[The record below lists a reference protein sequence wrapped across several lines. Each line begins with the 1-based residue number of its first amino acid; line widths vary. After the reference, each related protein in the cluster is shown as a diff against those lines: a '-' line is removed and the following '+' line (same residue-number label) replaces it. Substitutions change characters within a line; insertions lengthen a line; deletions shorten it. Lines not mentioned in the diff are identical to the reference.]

1 MRMDEKSMKK
11 LAKEFLFI
19 SVFALLQFVLFL
31 SQFNPLLL
39 LLFVHL
45 YTLFSKENFIPRVII
60 SYVFAS
66 IGLML
71 MSKVP
76 IAFVYLLIIYIVPVT
91 VYIVLKYVK
100 SYILDILTLAV
111 GFLIHLVFTIKAIKS
126 LYRIDVINEMI
137 LFLKKIL
144 EGYFKALNED
154 VLLDKFAEF
163 LKLMVPSF
171 VIVVAITLGF
181 IAYYILKWTAKRL
194 KIERDFLSFEN
205 LFMPKEVTIG
215 VIIFYILSF
224 FLTQVSLLYIVVSNM
239 IIILLWLLFIQSLS
253 LIYAIITEKISSPF
267 FRGWMMIVIII
278 FSFQI
283 LPIMFLIGF
292 LDLVFDFKKRGP
304 KKVKL

>member
-1 MRMDEKSMKK
+1 
-11 LAKEFLFI
+11 
-19 SVFALLQFVLFL
+19 
-31 SQFNPLLL
+31 
-39 LLFVHL
+39 
-45 YTLFSKENFIPRVII
+45 
-60 SYVFAS
+60 
-66 IGLML
+66 
-71 MSKVP
+71 
-76 IAFVYLLIIYIVPVT
+76 
-91 VYIVLKYVK
+91 
-100 SYILDILTLAV
+100 LDILTLAV